1 MTEYEN
7 PREPMDDFDDEE
19 IPIPADDEILH
30 RSSRH
35 PGDGPGDP
43 GPSAQ
48 MRAQASDEQMLY
60 ARILAS
66 GMYVGLGVLL
76 LTFAL
81 YLTGVIPPAV
91 PIKEISNY
99 WTLPAHEYLEAI
111 NHGFLHREH
120 IVDGWSWVY
129 VLNRG
134 DYLNFVGI
142 ALLALVTI
150 VCYLGILP
158 TLLRNRDWIYAAIA
172 VLEVLILALA
182 ASGMV
187 AVGH

>member
-1 MTEYEN
+1 MTEDRSSRDPFGPINE
-7 PREPMDDFDDEE
+7 DE
-19 IPIPADDEILH
+19 IPIPTDDDILDR
-30 RSSRH
+30 RSR
-35 PGDGPGDP
+35 PLEEGPAV
-43 GPSAQ
+43 SARE
-48 MRAQASDEQMLY
+48 RAQASDEQMLY
-60 ARILAS
+60 ARILAA
-66 GMYVGLGVLL
+66 GMYIGLGVLL

-81 YLTGVIPPAV
+81 YLTGVLSPAV
-91 PIKEISNY
+91 PIRELANY

-111 NHGFLHREH
+111 NHEFLHRDH

-150 VCYLGILP
+150 GCYLGILP
-158 TLLRNRDWIYAAIA
+158 MLLRKRDWIYATIA
-172 VLEVLILALA
+172 VLEVVILALA
-182 ASGMV
+182 ASGIV